1 VSFVNFIQIIWQ
13 RIGFL
18 CFRWKYGQAGFK
30 ISLDA
35 EIKKLTLDIGNYLK
49 TILKERL
56 PQK

>member
-18 CFRWKYGQAGFK
+18 CLKYGQAGFK